1 MSNWCEIQKELKI
14 RRNTAII
21 LYSLIALPIVWIAV
35 CFILGTIV

>member
-1 MSNWCEIQKELKI
+1 MINYYEIKEKKM
-14 RRNTAII
+14 RRKTEII